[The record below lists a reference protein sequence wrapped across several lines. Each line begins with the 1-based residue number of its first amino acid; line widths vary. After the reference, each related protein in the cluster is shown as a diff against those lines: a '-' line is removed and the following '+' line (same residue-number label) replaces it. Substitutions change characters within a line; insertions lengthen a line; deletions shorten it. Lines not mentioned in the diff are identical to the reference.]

1 MATIPDETIEQVLAA
16 TDIVELIGSYV
27 ELKRAGSTFKAL
39 CPFHNEKTPS
49 FNINPARQ
57 SFHCFGCGA
66 GGDAISFVREY
77 ENLTF
82 TDTVKKLAD
91 KAGISITEAA
101 YDPKAEKM
109 RKRQS
114 RLKDFHNRFAK
125 FMHTELWNNPAAQ
138 HARDYLKER
147 QFTPEMTQ
155 DWLIGWMPEQ
165 AKPCYEWAKSE
176 GFLGRD
182 LVESGVAA
190 LRDEHNPKQ
199 GLYLRFRDRLMFP
212 IHNDYGD
219 IIAFSGRQLRED
231 PRSGKYIN
239 SPQTVLFNKSKVIF
253 GLHKARRDIA
263 KAGFALVCE
272 GQIDVIACATHGIT
286 NAVAGLGT
294 AFTEH
299 HATLLRRYTKY
310 VTLCFDSDGAGV
322 KAAQKAYEIL
332 IPAGLMVKAVSM
344 PPGEDPDSYIQQY
357 GAEAFQNLIAQ
368 ASDFFNWKID
378 YEATQ
383 RDFSDYQQRSALA
396 NELSDLVSLIPD
408 KVAQDGAVLQIATR
422 LTVGDNEIR
431 GAVQEATT
439 QRKRKNFQT
448 KSSDH
453 DDSPAP
459 PPLTPLD
466 HHIAYL
472 CFLALHSQ
480 SAQDYLVDQL
490 ESLFEP
496 LEYSTGGHILAHI
509 LAKCP
514 NPESP
519 AARQTYLLSL
529 KDPDKL
535 ALQAS
540 FPEDIPVQPAAAA
553 EDTMTILL
561 GSHLQKKETALR
573 TKMRNPSLQPEQ
585 VMAIMQEVQ
594 EIQLLLRNMGQ
605 RFIR

>member
-27 ELKRAGSTFKAL
+27 QLKRAGSTFKAL

-57 SFHCFGCGA
+57 SFHCFGCGV
-66 GGDAISFVREY
+66 GGDAISFIREY

-82 TDTVKKLAD
+82 TDSVKKLAD
-91 KAGISITEAA
+91 KAGVSIIEAA

-109 RKRQS
+109 RQRQS

-125 FMHTELWNNPAAQ
+125 FMHMELWNNPAAQ

-165 AKPCYEWAKSE
+165 AKPCYDWAKAE

-190 LRDEHNPKQ
+190 LRDEQNPKQ

-231 PRSGKYIN
+231 TRSGKYIN

-253 GLHKARRDIA
+253 GLHRARRDIA

-272 GQIDVIACATHGIT
+272 GQIDVIACASHGIT

-299 HATLLRRYTKY
+299 HAILLRRYTKY

-357 GAEAFQNLIAQ
+357 GAEAFQSLIAQ

-383 RDFSDYQQRSALA
+383 RDFSDYQQRAALA

-408 KVAQDGAVLQIATR
+408 KVTQDGAVLQIATR

-439 QRKRKNFQT
+439 QRKRKSFQT
-448 KSSDH
+448 KSSDP
-453 DDSPAP
+453 DDSAP
-459 PPLTPLD
+459 PPVLTAID

-480 SAQDYLVDQL
+480 EAQDYLVNQL

-496 LEYSTGGHILAHI
+496 LEYSAGGHILAHI

-514 NPESP
+514 NPEST

-529 KDPDKL
+529 NDADKL

-540 FPEDIPVQPAAAA
+540 FPEVSPALPEVAAQ
-553 EDTMTILL
+553 DTMTILL

-573 TKMRNPSLQPEQ
+573 TKMRNPALQPEQ

-605 RFIR
+605 RYIR